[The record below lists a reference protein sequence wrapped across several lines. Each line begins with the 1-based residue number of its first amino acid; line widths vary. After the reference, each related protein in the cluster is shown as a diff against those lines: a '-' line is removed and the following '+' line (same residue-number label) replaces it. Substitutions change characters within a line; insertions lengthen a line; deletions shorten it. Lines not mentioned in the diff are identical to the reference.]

1 MKPFIFIK
9 PSLTNTL
16 SDFTFVEVE
25 FIFINA
31 VLPEPIRIDGAS
43 IIICESEVMYI
54 GPQDDMEE
62 DEFVANVRDPLFDI
76 KVSSAKIV
84 ILSEV

>member
-16 SDFTFVEVE
+16 SDFTLVEVE
-25 FIFINA
+25 FIFNNS

-43 IIICESEVMYI
+43 III
-54 GPQDDMEE
+54 
-62 DEFVANVRDPLFDI
+62 
-76 KVSSAKIV
+76 
-84 ILSEV
+84 

>member
-16 SDFTFVEVE
+16 FDLTFVVAE
-25 FIFINA
+25 FIFINSVLA
-31 VLPEPIRIDGAS
+31 VPIRIDGAS
-43 IIICESEVMYI
+43 IIIWESEVIYI
-54 GPQDDMEE
+54 GPQEDMEE
-62 DEFVANVRDPLFDI
+62 DELVANVKEPLFDI